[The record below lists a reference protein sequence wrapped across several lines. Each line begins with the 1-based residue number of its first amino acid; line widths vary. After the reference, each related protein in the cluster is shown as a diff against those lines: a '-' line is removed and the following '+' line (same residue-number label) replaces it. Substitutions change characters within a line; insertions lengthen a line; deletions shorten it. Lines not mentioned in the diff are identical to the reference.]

1 MVSLRQ
7 KQRYLKIVVSYSDNQ
22 KKMEQEDDFITIQV
36 YLMLLQSKQ
45 FYSLIESVYTT
56 ILLCPS
62 NLSLKVVLLFQSF
75 LVMKIIKISNS
86 IFKKLYSLL

>member
-45 FYSLIESVYTT
+45 FYSLIE
-56 ILLCPS
+56 
-62 NLSLKVVLLFQSF
+62 
-75 LVMKIIKISNS
+75 
-86 IFKKLYSLL
+86 

>member
-45 FYSLIESVYTT
+45 FYSLIEWNESVYTT

-62 NLSLKVVLLFQSF
+62 NLSLKVVLLF
-75 LVMKIIKISNS
+75 
-86 IFKKLYSLL
+86 

>member
-62 NLSLKVVLLFQSF
+62 NLSLKVVLLF
-75 LVMKIIKISNS
+75 
-86 IFKKLYSLL
+86 